1 MEHTVRVLPPVHR
14 QGWRGVSP
22 LMMPSWPGP
31 QTLLSCHQWRSKA
44 SSSHLSS
51 GSWGPKQVW
60 SCGPQPMETTVAIR
74 LWRQRWGRGLLL
86 SRPGPGWL
94 VAMEWVLEPCRT
106 QPSACPCSFLL
117 QLTHRPKAGGPGGP
131 RREDCNPPFIS
142 LSAARTIAWLLGVS
156 SVTTMLRISC

>member
-14 QGWRGVSP
+14 QGWRGISP

-44 SSSHLSS
+44 SSSHPSS

-60 SCGPQPMETTVAIR
+60 SCGPQPMETAVAIR
-74 LWRQRWGRGLLL
+74 LWGQRWGRGLLL

-106 QPSACPCSFLL
+106 QPSAYSLGPPAHPRVQGWMNWRAWWRPRTTSYLTLHLTTTAPLL
-117 QLTHRPKAGGPGGP
+117 SESPH
-131 RREDCNPPFIS
+131 
-142 LSAARTIAWLLGVS
+142 
-156 SVTTMLRISC
+156 